1 MDIPFFSAF
10 CSDPG
15 MPENGVRIGDDFGD
29 GQMVAYRCNEAFNL
43 VGSSTSFCIAG
54 QWNSTKPTCK
64 GIIYLI
70 KTITISLDVISA

>member
-1 MDIPFFSAF
+1 
-10 CSDPG
+10 

-29 GQMVAYRCNEAFNL
+29 GQMVAYKCNENFNL

-64 GIIYLI
+64 GIMYLI
-70 KTITISLDVISA
+70 ITMTISSNAIGVQTAVFCSN